1 LKLYEIDQ
9 AIESLINQETG
20 EISDFE
26 AFTNLQM
33 ERNAKVENIALWIK
47 NLNAES
53 AAVKA
58 EKDRM
63 AERETALKNKAESLT
78 NYLKLLLN
86 GEKFSTAKVDVSYRK
101 STALEVDE
109 GFIEWAMKRAK
120 KYLKFKDPEIDKTAV
135 KDAIKS
141 GIELSKARIVDKQN
155 IQIK

>member
-1 LKLYEIDQ
+1 MKLYEIDQ